1 MRLALG
7 LESSSIID
15 SSMYGLGAEI
25 SQWSSPNVIC
35 SSSLVLPMNPF
46 HYLYPLLKDLKNLL
60 LLYSLYVSKL

>member
-25 SQWSSPNVIC
+25 SQWSSPIAIC
-35 SSSLVLPMNPF
+35 PSSVVLRTQVF
-46 HYLYPLLKDLKNLL
+46 KTTFGQW
-60 LLYSLYVSKL
+60 